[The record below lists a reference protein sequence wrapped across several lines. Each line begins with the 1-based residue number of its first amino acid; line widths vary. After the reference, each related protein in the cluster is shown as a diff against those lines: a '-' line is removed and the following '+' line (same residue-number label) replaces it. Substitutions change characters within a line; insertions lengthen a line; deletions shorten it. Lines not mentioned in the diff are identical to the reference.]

1 MATPVPASVGQINP
15 MHIRETRLA
24 AREIKFVVPMSVRP
38 RIVEWA
44 RERLHADG
52 HGAGI
57 HSDEYSTSTLYFETP
72 EFDVYQRRGSYGR
85 SKYRI
90 RQYGRSDL
98 VFLERKFRTD
108 RLLAKRRTR
117 VPGSDLLRLENDC
130 LDQGW
135 DGFWFHR
142 RIVLRRL
149 RPLLQLSYDRIARE
163 GTSPTGPV
171 RFTIDANLTALP
183 MPDRAFLPG
192 IGMPFLEG
200 FAIIE
205 IKYRSSLPAMFR
217 SLAEDFG
224 LQVQKISKFRAGLR
238 ALDYPL
244 PRDPEEQ
251 VPGLP
256 SAAGGDSH
264 GHYSD

>member
-1 MATPVPASVGQINP
+1 

-24 AREIKFVVPMSVRP
+24 AREVKFVVPVSMRP
-38 RIVEWA
+38 GIVEWA
-44 RERLHADG
+44 RQHLGPDG

-57 HSDEYSTSTLYFETP
+57 DADEYSTSTLYFETP
-72 EFDVYQRRGSYGR
+72 EFDVYQRQGSYGR

-90 RQYGRSDL
+90 RQYGESDL

-117 VPGSDLLRLENDC
+117 VSGSDLLRLENDC
-130 LDQGW
+130 PDPKW

-163 GTSPTGPV
+163 GMSSTGPV

-205 IKYRSSLPAMFR
+205 IKYRISLPAMFR
-217 SLAEDFG
+217 TLAEQFG
-224 LQVQKISKFRAGLR
+224 LQLQKISKFRAGLR

-244 PRDPEEQ
+244 PRDPDEQ
-251 VPGLP
+251 VPGML
-256 SAAGGDSH
+256 SAAGGDSA

>member
-1 MATPVPASVGQINP
+1 
-15 MHIRETRLA
+15 MHIRETRRA
-24 AREIKFVVPMSVRP
+24 AREIKFVVQDSVRP
-38 RIVEWA
+38 GIVEWA
-44 RERLHADG
+44 RQHLGPDG

-57 HSDEYSTSTLYFETP
+57 HADEYSTSTLYFETK
-72 EFDVYQRRGSYGR
+72 EFDVYQRQGSYGR

-90 RQYGRSDL
+90 RQYGHSDL

-117 VPGSDLLRLENDC
+117 VSGVDLLRLEKDSP
-130 LDQGW
+130 DPTW
-135 DGFWFHR
+135 EGFWFHR

-163 GTSPTGPV
+163 GTSSTGPV
-171 RFTIDANLTALP
+171 RLTIDANLTALP

-192 IGMPFLEG
+192 IGMPFLQG
-200 FAIIE
+200 FAVIE
-205 IKYRSSLPAMFR
+205 VKYRSSLPAMFR
-217 SLAEDFG
+217 TLAENFG

-244 PRDPEEQ
+244 PRDPDEE
-251 VPGLP
+251 VPGMLGA
-256 SAAGGDSH
+256 AAGDSA